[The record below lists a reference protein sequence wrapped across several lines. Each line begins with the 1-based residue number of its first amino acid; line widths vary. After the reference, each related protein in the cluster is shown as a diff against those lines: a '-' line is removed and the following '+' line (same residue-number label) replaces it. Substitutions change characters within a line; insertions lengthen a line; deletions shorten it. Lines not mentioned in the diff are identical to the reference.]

1 MLQIIKIVKE
11 KTHLFPPD
19 RQRGQSI
26 VELAIITPL
35 LLLLLLG
42 MVEVGAILRNYLVLA
57 AANREAARFASRGR
71 YENDAIAQLAID
83 TMADQLPVETSGPDA
98 NVSVLLTTISIH
110 WDPEY
115 VDPDHP
121 EYPPGRA
128 WEGPTVITGTAGV
141 SRIDPDALSFQL
153 REQNKDLNAT
163 MQANPAHA
171 GAEPSG
177 NKVVI
182 VEIIYQHEQL
192 LNMPIIT
199 QLLPNPIPLYT
210 QTMMRVTGD
219 SRFD

>member
-1 MLQIIKIVKE
+1 MRQIINIVKD

-19 RQRGQSI
+19 RQRGQSV

-42 MVEVGAILRNYLVLA
+42 MVEVGAVLRNYLVLA

-71 YENDAIAQLAID
+71 YENDAIAKIAID
-83 TMADQLPVETSGPDA
+83 TMADQLSVETSGPDA
-98 NVSVLLTTISIH
+98 NVSVLITTISIH
-110 WDPEY
+110 HDSSESPE
-115 VDPDHP
+115 
-121 EYPPGRA
+121 
-128 WEGPTVITGTAGV
+128 WEGPTVITGTAGA
-141 SRIDPDALSFQL
+141 SRIDPAVLSVQL
-153 REQNKDLNAT
+153 KAQNDSINAT
-163 MQANPAHA
+163 LEAREPSAQ
-171 GAEPSG
+171 PSG
-177 NKVVI
+177 NQVVI

-199 QLLPNPIPLYT
+199 QFLPNPIPLYT